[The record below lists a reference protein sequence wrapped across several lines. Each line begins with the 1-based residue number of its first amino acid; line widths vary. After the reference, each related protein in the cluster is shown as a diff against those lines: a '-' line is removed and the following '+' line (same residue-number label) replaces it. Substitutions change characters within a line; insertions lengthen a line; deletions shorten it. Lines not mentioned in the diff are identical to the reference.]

1 MRLFN
6 GQFMRNILNTKG
18 RKKYNNEKAK
28 NRLIK
33 GILLQIFF
41 SFLFLKKL
49 ITFFHNKINVILQ
62 YNLQSEHEEKLKNS
76 NSAVARASKNDR
88 AQQSCIVVAAIS
100 ICYCYG
106 GGSSTVHN
114 AFSKLSKTTLIRKS
128 SFIFFT
134 YKCISHET
142 FNFQF

>member
-1 MRLFN
+1 MRLFY

-33 GILLQIFF
+33 EILLQIFF

-49 ITFFHNKINVILQ
+49 ITFFHNKINVILL

-106 GGSSTVHN
+106 YGGRKQCCTQCF
-114 AFSKLSKTTLIRKS
+114 FSAKQNHSYKKC
-128 SFIFFT
+128 SFIF
-134 YKCISHET
+134 ST
-142 FNFQF
+142 F